1 MSTSPARSVPAR
13 PTPFGEAELRR
24 TAEELWEAVSYGDEH
39 AAYGVVLG
47 AHDAGA
53 DEESLLLDVIG
64 TVQRKVGEEWAA
76 NRMSVA
82 REHAATAVNDR
93 VIAALSALSARR
105 TLAPA
110 EDRPGRVTGR
120 DRPAPGQDAP
130 GAPTGHHRPG
140 RITVA
145 CVDGEWHALPARL
158 LAEVLRL
165 RGWQV
170 DYLGAQVPAPHL
182 IAHVH
187 RTGPDAVAL
196 SSSVATRL
204 PAAHATIT
212 ACQAVGVP
220 VLVGGAAFGED
231 GRYARQLG
239 ADAWAPD
246 GRAAADLLARGPLKR
261 PVTGHQPIDDLPHL
275 ADQEYTMV
283 SRDSGRLVGA
293 VLAGLE
299 DRFPAMRSYTDRQR
313 QHTAE
318 DVGHIVDFLV
328 VALYMD
334 CERLFTRFLTW
345 TAGILTARGVP
356 AAALPPTLD
365 VLGTELKEFPRAG
378 RLINHARKAL
388 NGSTVPAA
396 RSGSGVLR

>member
-1 MSTSPARSVPAR
+1 MSTSRTRPVPAR

-24 TAEELWEAVSYGDEH
+24 TAEELWEAVSYGDER

-47 AHDAGA
+47 AQDAGA
-53 DEESLLLDVIG
+53 DDESLLLDVIG
-64 TVQRKVGEEWAA
+64 AVQRRVGEEWAA

-93 VIAALSALSARR
+93 VIAALSARH

-110 EDRPGRVTGR
+110 QDRPGPGTSQA
-120 DRPAPGQDAP
+120 APGD
-130 GAPTGHHRPG
+130 HRPG

-145 CVDGEWHALPARL
+145 CVDGEGHALPARL

-165 RGWQV
+165 RGWHV
-170 DYLGAQVPAPHL
+170 DYLGAQVPAPRL

-196 SSSVATRL
+196 SSSLATRL

-246 GRAAADLLARGPLKR
+246 GRAAADLLARRPLKR
-261 PVTGHQPIDDLPHL
+261 PLVGHQPIDDLPHL

-293 VLAGLE
+293 VLARLE
-299 DRFPAMRSYTDRQR
+299 DRLPAMRSYTDRR
-313 QHTAE
+313 CRHTAE
-318 DVGHIVDFLV
+318 DIGHIVDFLV

-334 CERLFTRFLTW
+334 CERLFTRSLTW

-388 NGSTVPAA
+388 NGSAVPAA

>member
-1 MSTSPARSVPAR
+1 MSTSPQHPVPAR
-13 PTPFGEAELRR
+13 PTPFGEAELRG
-24 TAEELWEAVSYGDEH
+24 AVEKLWQAVSRGDEY

-47 AHDAGA
+47 AHGAGA
-53 DEESLLLDVIG
+53 DDESLLLDVIG

-82 REHAATAVNDR
+82 MEHAATAVNDR
-93 VIAALSALSARR
+93 MIAALAARHAPDPALG
-105 TLAPA
+105 
-110 EDRPGRVTGR
+110 RPGRVTG
-120 DRPAPGQDAP
+120 QD
-130 GAPTGHHRPG
+130 GPG

-165 RGWQV
+165 RGWHV
-170 DYLGAQVPAPHL
+170 DYLGAQVPTPHL

-196 SSSVATRL
+196 SSSLATRL
-204 PAAHATIT
+204 PTAHAAIT

-231 GRYARQLG
+231 GRYARLLG

-246 GRAAADLLARGPLKR
+246 GRAAADLLARSPLK
-261 PVTGHQPIDDLPHL
+261 PPLTGHQPVDDLPHL
-275 ADQEYTMV
+275 VDQEYTMV
-283 SRDSGRLVGA
+283 RRDSSRLVKA
-293 VLAGLE
+293 ALAGLE
-299 DRFPAMRSYTDRQR
+299 DRFPAVRSYTDRQR

-318 DVGHIVDFLV
+318 DLGHIVDFLV

-334 CERLFTRFLTW
+334 CEQLFTRFLTW

-356 AAALPPTLD
+356 AASLTPTLD

-378 RLINHARKAL
+378 RLINHARQAL
-388 NGSTVPAA
+388 DGSAVPAA